1 MHKHISYQVILNPFQ
16 RGLEK
21 WHPNILF
28 MFKQHEY
35 NIYILKANYL
45 LDVFDKF

>member
-1 MHKHISYQVILNPFQ
+1 MTSKYFVYVQ
-16 RGLEK
+16 
-21 WHPNILF
+21 
-28 MFKQHEY
+28 QHEY